1 MIVTAHITINASKP
15 TVWKAITDIRNA
27 AGIIQGIQ
35 KVEILNEPARG
46 LVGLKWRETRMYF
59 DKPAAIDKWITEA
72 VENSYYKTWAEM
84 DGFIFLTTMTITESG
99 SGILLESAHE
109 TRSEGIV
116 AKIKSLP
123 MVLFKGVLRKAIQQD
138 LDDIKKA
145 VEGV

>member
-1 MIVTAHITINASKP
+1 MTVTAHVTINASKSA
-15 TVWKAITDIRNA
+15 VWKAITDIPNA
-27 AGIIQGIQ
+27 AGIIRGIQ
-35 KVEILNEPARG
+35 KVEILDEPSAG

>member
-1 MIVTAHITINASKP
+1 MTVTAHVTINASKSA
-15 TVWKAITDIRNA
+15 VWKAITDIPNA
-27 AGIIQGIQ
+27 AGIIRGIQ
-35 KVEILNEPARG
+35 KVEILDEPSAG

-116 AKIKSLP
+116 AKIKSMP
-123 MVLFKGVLRKAIQQD
+123 MFLFKGVLRKAIQQD

>member
-1 MIVTAHITINASKP
+1 
-15 TVWKAITDIRNA
+15 
-27 AGIIQGIQ
+27 
-35 KVEILNEPARG
+35 
-46 LVGLKWRETRMYF
+46 MYF

-72 VENSYYKTWAEM
+72 VENSYYKTRAEM

-116 AKIKSLP
+116 AKIKSMP
-123 MVLFKGVLRKAIQQD
+123 MFLFKGVLRKAIQQD

>member
-1 MIVTAHITINASKP
+1 MIVRAHVTINGSKP
-15 TVWKAITDIRNA
+15 TVWKAITDMRNA
-27 AGIIQGIQ
+27 AVIIQGIQ
-35 KVEILNEPARG
+35 KVEILNEPASE

-59 DKPAAIDKWITEA
+59 DKPAAIDKSITEA

-116 AKIKSLP
+116 AKIKSMP
-123 MVLFKGVLRKAIQQD
+123 MFLFKGVLRKAIQQD

>member
-1 MIVTAHITINASKP
+1 MTVTAHVTINASKSA
-15 TVWKAITDIRNA
+15 VWKAITDIPNA
-27 AGIIQGIQ
+27 AGIIRGIQ
-35 KVEILNEPARG
+35 KVEILDEPSAG

-116 AKIKSLP
+116 AKIKSMP
-123 MVLFKGVLRKAIQQD
+123 MFLFKGVLRKAIQQD
-138 LDDIKKA
+138 MDDIKKA